1 MADVVAGNRTTR
13 GAIGLCRRT
22 TRGLTKPRRGAPL
35 PPPITGL
42 ALYHAQQ
49 AAEKALKVY
58 LVFRGRAFPLTHNLA
73 ELARPLEE
81 LDTTLLSVVQP
92 NLDLSNFATLY
103 RYPGSRMYRQWL
115 RLALGLRPPEP
126 SGRPWKSAFNP
137 GRRSRPPG

>member
-1 MADVVAGNRTTR
+1 MPPDNARLDEATEWLRIASDDLRLADLALETV
-13 GAIGLCRRT
+13 
-22 TRGLTKPRRGAPL
+22 
-35 PPPITGL
+35 PPITGL

-126 SGRPWKSAFNP
+126 SGRPWKS
-137 GRRSRPPG
+137 